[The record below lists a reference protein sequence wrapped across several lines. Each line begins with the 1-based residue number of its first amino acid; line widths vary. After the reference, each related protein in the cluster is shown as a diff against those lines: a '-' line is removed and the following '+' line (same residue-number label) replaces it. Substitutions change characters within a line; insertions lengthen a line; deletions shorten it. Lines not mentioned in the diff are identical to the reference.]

1 MMNHR
6 QVELVRASY
15 ERIRRVRPL
24 FADLFNRRLILI
36 APVLDRLLPQDPGRR
51 DDAFLE
57 MVEFVIG
64 GLDRL
69 DVLLPALAVQA
80 RVWRLRGVDTADYD
94 VAGMALA
101 WTVEQV
107 LVGSPGAIT
116 AWRETF
122 DLLSSVMKRAAIDP
136 HALPPPPPP
145 RRPVRTRPYSYPP
158 RAPSHLDWPA
168 PSSERTPDSSPL
180 S

>member
-1 MMNHR
+1 MNHR
-6 QVELVRASY
+6 QIELVRSSY
-15 ERIRRVRPL
+15 ERIRRVRHL
-24 FADLFNRRLILI
+24 FADLFNRRLTLI
-36 APVLDRLLPQDPGRR
+36 APVLERLLPPEAAQR
-51 DDAFLE
+51 DAAVLE
-57 MVEFVIG
+57 LVELVVA

-80 RVWRLRGVDTADYD
+80 RVWRLKGVEATDYD

-122 DLLSSVMKRAAIDP
+122 DLLAGVMKRAAVDP

-145 RRPVRTRPYSYPP
+145 RGPMRTRPYSYHGEEQGPC
-158 RAPSHLDWPA
+158 
-168 PSSERTPDSSPL
+168 SSPL